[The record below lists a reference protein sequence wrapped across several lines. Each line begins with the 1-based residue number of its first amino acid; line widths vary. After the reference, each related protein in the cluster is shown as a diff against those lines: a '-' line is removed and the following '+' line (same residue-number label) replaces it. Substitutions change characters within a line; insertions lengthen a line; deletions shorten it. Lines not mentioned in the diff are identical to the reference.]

1 MKQEKNDEPIST
13 MKRKPMKKRYAT
25 AKKVLLRLT
34 AGASHN
40 VKRRRVHR
48 PNAAVEGVA
57 PAQQAKMQEKKE
69 TMPRM
74 STPWL
79 ILKMTEID

>member
-13 MKRKPMKKRYAT
+13 MKRNPMKKRHAS

-34 AGASHN
+34 AGASRN

-69 TMPRM
+69 TMSRM

-79 ILKMTEID
+79 IRRF